1 MYLSQMKGFL
11 PDIGFGLMGRAE
23 GQSWRKTEN
32 GKSNNS
38 KRRFSIEA
46 ILILVIAAICSGG
59 GGCSGIA
66 MLSRSMIGFCRL
78 QVAAKTYK
86 VHESEYRR
94 YRVSDEVKSVS
105 AVTDG
110 QASDTKSVQALNL
123 VSSRSTGLKTSL
135 TGECFHRRI
144 EKAADTLNDQT
155 SE

>member
-1 MYLSQMKGFL
+1 M
-11 PDIGFGLMGRAE
+11 E
-23 GQSWRKTEN
+23 KTEN

-46 ILILVIAAICSGG
+46 ILILAIAAICSGG

-78 QVAAKTYK
+78 QVAAKTCK

-105 AVTDG
+105 AVTDD
-110 QASDTKSVQALNL
+110 QASDTKTVQAMSKSVQALNL
-123 VSSRSTGLKTSL
+123 V
-135 TGECFHRRI
+135 
-144 EKAADTLNDQT
+144 
-155 SE
+155 

>member
-59 GGCSGIA
+59 GG
-66 MLSRSMIGFCRL
+66 L
-78 QVAAKTYK
+78 
-86 VHESEYRR
+86 
-94 YRVSDEVKSVS
+94 
-105 AVTDG
+105 
-110 QASDTKSVQALNL
+110 
-123 VSSRSTGLKTSL
+123 
-135 TGECFHRRI
+135 
-144 EKAADTLNDQT
+144 
-155 SE
+155 

>member
-1 MYLSQMKGFL
+1 M
-11 PDIGFGLMGRAE
+11 E
-23 GQSWRKTEN
+23 KTEN

-59 GGCSGIA
+59 GGGCSSIA

-105 AVTDG
+105 AVTDD
-110 QASDTKSVQALNL
+110 QASDTKSVQTLNL